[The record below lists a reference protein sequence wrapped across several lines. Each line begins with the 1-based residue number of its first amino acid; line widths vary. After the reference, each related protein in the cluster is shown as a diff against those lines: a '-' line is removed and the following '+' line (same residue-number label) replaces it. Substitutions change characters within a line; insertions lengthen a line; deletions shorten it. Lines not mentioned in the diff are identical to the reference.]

1 MKFWIHINYTPLYYA
16 VKKRN
21 LKIVHLLLNHQ
32 NIDCNTK
39 SFKELI
45 KRRVHYDVKERHE
58 KTPLHLAAKKGYKH
72 PKTDVNI
79 TSLSVYDRLQ
89 VHGTT
94 HVYYISYHL
103 FEFNFIYIILNTI

>member
-1 MKFWIHINYTPLYYA
+1 M
-16 VKKRN
+16 KKRN
-21 LKIVHLLLNHQ
+21 LKIVQLLLNHQ

-58 KTPLHLAAKKGYKH
+58 KTPLHLAAKKGYDKIVQFLLEH

-103 FEFNFIYIILNTI
+103 FEFNFIYYF